1 MGEEGRGREGR
12 WWTLGVESGSRSKAL
27 LPLKLTENGKLLY
40 VTSHTR
46 EIGTIDIGLVIV
58 HVRVHVY
65 VHVYIHAR
73 TSYVH
78 VWCGVEERRS
88 TWTLV

>member
-1 MGEEGRGREGR
+1 MGEEGRGR

-65 VHVYIHAR
+65 IHAR

-78 VWCGVEERRS
+78 VWCGVEQRRS